1 MEKKLNWHLPSLGKN
16 KDAEPT
22 ERDLKKLEEHYRV
35 AEIMKASFRK
45 QTEHHLLSQQTEI
58 NLLKEQQKAMELSK
72 LCRGSQQCI
81 LKDQES
87 AKKLCELAEAQDQH
101 NRLVEEQK
109 KLISDL
115 NMKIKEKEEEIVQQ
129 KKAMSNTKT
138 SQGRTVQLENE
149 LQHVTQSFNVIKTE
163 NEKLKESIN
172 HLRFK
177 KAKYQYLIDKMHQKI
192 THQKALTEK
201 MQEKITSMHNEK
213 TDIQT
218 DVLTIKDAAEKE
230 SKKYDIKIEE
240 LNRYLDHLKK
250 QQQFNEAKLFD
261 RSSKERELQKMRQ
274 GKRLEEVKKHNQGI
288 IDNYNSICER
298 LRHIFGQQD
307 VDLDKMAK
315 RYMLNDM
322 KMYSLF
328 TYVNELNNEVEEIKQ
343 DIKSSEDE
351 ILNLESCNENL
362 LDEQLVRQKELEEKL
377 QNISET
383 TEKYKIKYSEMSR
396 ELLLITSAAE
406 DLVNNLGC
414 DISSMEKKLG
424 FEKPTCQEKLQ
435 YFKILE
441 TEMDKLIQLH
451 SYCALRDVAPG
462 SLSSTTISSTLVPSK
477 VSCILGHKKISL
489 PSMPK
494 TIKVTDDTEILETEM
509 DKLIQ
514 LHSYC
519 ALRDVAPG
527 SLSSTTISSTLV
539 PSKVSCILGHKKIS
553 LPSMPKTIK
562 VTDDTEILETE
573 MDKLIQ
579 LHSYCALRDVAPGS
593 LSSTT
598 ISSTL
603 VASKVSCIL
612 GHKKISLPSM
622 PKTIKVTDDTEI
634 LETEMDKLIQLH
646 SYCALRDVAPGSLSS
661 TTISSTLVPS
671 MVSCIL
677 GHKKISLP
685 SMPKTIKVTDD
696 TAQARVV
703 PAEISALS
711 SHRKAA
717 PPLQSGRRNQTVF
730 TARKH
735 RMSHCSNQGIFCL
748 LSCLLVSTVHS
759 NATPLH
765 KYHGG
770 SDSTPGQHSKIQ
782 MEKKLNWH
790 LPSLGKNK
798 DAEPTERDLKILEE
812 HYRVAEIMKAS
823 FRKQTEHHLLSQQ
836 TEINLLKEQQKA
848 MELSKLCRGSQQC
861 ILKDQENAKKLCELA
876 EAQDQHNRLVEEQKK
891 LISDLNMKI
900 KEKEEEIVQ
909 QKKAMSNTKT
919 SQGRTVQLE
928 NELQHVTQ
936 TFNVIKT
943 ENEKLKESINHLRF
957 KKAKY
962 QYLIDKMHQKITH
975 QKALT
980 ENMQERITSMHN
992 EKTDIQT
999 DVLTIK
1005 DAAEKESKKYDIKIE
1020 ELNRYLDHLK
1030 KQQQFNETKLFDRS
1044 SKERELQKMRQGKR
1058 LEEVKKHNQGIID
1071 NYNSICE
1078 RLRHIFGQQDVD
1090 LDKMA
1095 KRYMLND
1102 MKMYSLFTYVNEL
1115 NNEVEEIKQDIK
1127 SSEDEIL
1134 NLESCNKN
1142 LLDEQLVR
1150 QKELEEK
1157 LQNIS
1162 ETTEKYKIKYSEM
1175 SRELL
1180 LITSAAEDLV
1190 NNLGCDISSMEK
1202 KLGFEKSTCQEKLQ
1216 YFKILETEMD
1226 KLIQLHSYCALRD
1239 VAPGSLSSTTIS
1251 STLVASKVS
1260 CILGHKKISL
1270 PSMPKTIKVTDDTEI
1285 LETEM
1290 DKLIQLHSYCALRDV
1305 APGSLSSTT
1314 ISSTLVPSKV
1324 SCILGHKK
1332 ISLPSMPKT
1341 IKVTDDTEILETE
1354 MDKLIQLHS
1363 YCALRDVAP
1372 GSLSSTTISST
1383 LVASKV
1389 SCILGHKKISLPS
1402 MPKKIKVTD
1411 DTVLGFKELREKVLN
1426 QAIFREKKTKTKRQM
1441 HSLKNMAC
1449 GNIKRQY
1456 ISNKMHR
1463 LKNMTCV
1470 NINK

>member
-1 MEKKLNWHLPSLGKN
+1 MSHCSNQGIFCLLSCLLVSTVHSNATPLHKYHGGSDSTPGQHSKIQMEKKLNWHLPSLGKN

-22 ERDLKKLEEHYRV
+22 ERDLKILEEHYRV

-138 SQGRTVQLENE
+138 SQGRTMQLENE

-201 MQEKITSMHNEK
+201 MHERITSMHNEK

-250 QQQFNEAKLFD
+250 QQQFNETKLFD

-328 TYVNELNNEVEEIKQ
+328 TYVNKLNNEVEEIKQ
-343 DIKSSEDE
+343 DMKSSEDE
-351 ILNLESCNENL
+351 ILNLESCNKNL

-424 FEKPTCQEKLQ
+424 FETPTCQEKLQ
-435 YFKILE
+435 YFK
-441 TEMDKLIQLH
+441 
-451 SYCALRDVAPG
+451 
-462 SLSSTTISSTLVPSK
+462 
-477 VSCILGHKKISL
+477 
-489 PSMPK
+489 
-494 TIKVTDDTEILETEM
+494 
-509 DKLIQ
+509 
-514 LHSYC
+514 
-519 ALRDVAPG
+519 
-527 SLSSTTISSTLV
+527 
-539 PSKVSCILGHKKIS
+539 
-553 LPSMPKTIK
+553 
-562 VTDDTEILETE
+562 ILETE